1 MKSINI
7 NHVALATALLLSA
20 VAEYYSIIGLTTI
33 FSSAFWPIVIL
44 GGSLGLAKVVSVS
57 WLYRNWAEVN
67 KTIKYYLVSAIVVL
81 MFITSMGTF
90 GYLSKAHL
98 DQAVPTG
105 DALSKV
111 SIVEEKIK
119 IQKDNIDA
127 ARKAIRQMDEQ
138 VDQLLSRTSEG
149 QGAERAVLVRRT
161 QAKEREKLLLD
172 IANAQKEITKLNEEK
187 APLASELRKITAEV
201 GPIKY
206 IAELIYGEADDSVID
221 KAVRWVIILIVAVF
235 DPLAIALLIAAN
247 SQLSGTKSITFA
259 DKLLNDV
266 RNNVQE
272 EKENITPRWMK
283 RTHKLNEK
291 RKAGKIEIDKKKIK
305 VMPEDDLPVDTISIS
320 RMQKEAAGITKPK
333 TVDRGEY

>member
-20 VAEYYSIIGLTTI
+20 VAEFYSIIGLTTI

-57 WLYRNWAEVN
+57 WLYRNWDVVS
-67 KTIKYYLVSAIVVL
+67 KTLKYYLVSAVVVL

-111 SIVEEKIK
+111 SIVEDKIK

-127 ARKAIRQMDEQ
+127 ARKAIKQMDEQ

-149 QGAERAVLVRRT
+149 QGAERAVLVRRA

-247 SQLSGTKSITFA
+247 SQLKTPLPPQNKIEVE
-259 DKLLNDV
+259 DDLKNKD
-266 RNNVQE
+266 NV
-272 EKENITPRWMK
+272 IPRWLK

-305 VMPEDDLPVDTISIS
+305 VMPEDDIPDDAASIS
-320 RMQKEAAGITKPK
+320 RRQKEAAGIVKPK
-333 TVDRGEY
+333 SIDVGEY

>member
-7 NHVALATALLLSA
+7 NHLALATALLLSA
-20 VAEYYSIIGLTTI
+20 VAEFYSIIGLTTI

-57 WLYRNWAEVN
+57 WLYRNWDDVS
-67 KTIKYYLVSAIVVL
+67 KTLKYYLVLAVVVL

-127 ARKAIRQMDEQ
+127 ARKAIKQMDEQ

-247 SQLSGTKSITFA
+247 SQLKTPLPPQNKIEIE
-259 DKLLNDV
+259 DDLKNKD
-266 RNNVQE
+266 NV
-272 EKENITPRWMK
+272 IPRWLK

-305 VMPEDDLPVDTISIS
+305 VMPEDDISDDAASIS
-320 RMQKEAAGITKPK
+320 RRQKEAAGIVKPK
-333 TVDRGEY
+333 SIDVGEY

>member
-20 VAEYYSIIGLTTI
+20 VAEFYSIIGLTTI

-57 WLYRNWAEVN
+57 WLYRNWDVVS
-67 KTIKYYLVSAIVVL
+67 KTLKYYLVSAVVVL

-111 SIVEEKIK
+111 SIVEDKIK

-127 ARKAIRQMDEQ
+127 ARKAIKQMDEQ

-149 QGAERAVLVRRT
+149 QGAERAVLVRRA

-187 APLASELRKITAEV
+187 APLASELRKITAEI

-247 SQLSGTKSITFA
+247 SQLKGPSPLFVNTK
-259 DKLLNDV
+259 
-266 RNNVQE
+266 
-272 EKENITPRWMK
+272 EKEEETKDREQVIPRWLK

-305 VMPEDDLPVDTISIS
+305 VMPDDDIPRDTVSIS
-320 RMQKEAAGITKPK
+320 RKQKEAAGIVKPK
-333 TVDRGEY
+333 SIDAGKF

>member
-20 VAEYYSIIGLTTI
+20 VAEFYSIIGLTTI

-57 WLYRNWAEVN
+57 WLYRNWDVVS
-67 KTIKYYLVSAIVVL
+67 KTLKYYLVSAVVVL

-111 SIVEEKIK
+111 SIVEDKIK

-127 ARKAIRQMDEQ
+127 ARKAIKQMDEQ

-149 QGAERAVLVRRT
+149 QGAERAVLVRRA

-247 SQLSGTKSITFA
+247 SQLKTSLPPQNKIEIE
-259 DKLLNDV
+259 DLKNKD
-266 RNNVQE
+266 NV
-272 EKENITPRWMK
+272 IPRWLK

-305 VMPEDDLPVDTISIS
+305 VMPEDDIPDDAASIS
-320 RMQKEAAGITKPK
+320 RRQKEAAGIVKPK
-333 TVDRGEY
+333 SIDVGEY

>member
-1 MKSINI
+1 MIKKINI
-7 NHVALATALLLSA
+7 NHVALATALFLSA

-33 FSSAFWPIVIL
+33 FASAFWPIVIL

-57 WLYRNWAEVN
+57 WLYRNWDEVN
-67 KTIKYYLVSAIVVL
+67 RTIKYYLVSAVIVL

-111 SIVEEKIK
+111 NIIEEKIK
-119 IQKDNIDA
+119 IQRDNVDA
-127 ARKAIRQMDEQ
+127 ARKAIKQMDEQ

-149 QGAERAVLVRRT
+149 TGAERAVQVRRT
-161 QAKEREKLLLD
+161 QTKEREKLLSD

-206 IAELIYGEADDSVID
+206 IAELIYGEADDTVID

-247 SQLSGTKSITFA
+247 SQLKVNNKEI
-259 DKLLNDV
+259 KVEIKKEDV
-266 RNNVQE
+266 E
-272 EKENITPRWMK
+272 EKTKESAVVVPRWLK

-291 RKAGKIEIDKKKIK
+291 RKAGKIEIDKDKIK
-305 VMPEDDLPVDTISIS
+305 IFDNGNDGGTF
-320 RMQKEAAGITKPK
+320 
-333 TVDRGEY
+333 

>member
-20 VAEYYSIIGLTTI
+20 VAEFYSIIGLTTI

-57 WLYRNWAEVN
+57 WLYRNWDVVS
-67 KTIKYYLVSAIVVL
+67 KTLKYYLVSAVVVL

-111 SIVEEKIK
+111 SIVEDKIK

-127 ARKAIRQMDEQ
+127 ARKAIKQMDEQ

-149 QGAERAVLVRRT
+149 QGAERAVLVRRA

-247 SQLSGTKSITFA
+247 SQLKTPLPPQNKIEIE
-259 DKLLNDV
+259 DDLKNKD
-266 RNNVQE
+266 NV
-272 EKENITPRWMK
+272 IPRWLK

-305 VMPEDDLPVDTISIS
+305 VMPEDDIPDDAASIS
-320 RMQKEAAGITKPK
+320 RRQKEAAGIVKPK
-333 TVDRGEY
+333 SIDVGEY

>member
-1 MKSINI
+1 
-7 NHVALATALLLSA
+7 
-20 VAEYYSIIGLTTI
+20 
-33 FSSAFWPIVIL
+33 
-44 GGSLGLAKVVSVS
+44 
-57 WLYRNWAEVN
+57 
-67 KTIKYYLVSAIVVL
+67 
-81 MFITSMGTF
+81 
-90 GYLSKAHL
+90 
-98 DQAVPTG
+98 
-105 DALSKV
+105 
-111 SIVEEKIK
+111 
-119 IQKDNIDA
+119 
-127 ARKAIRQMDEQ
+127 MDEQ

-149 QGAERAVLVRRT
+149 QGAERAVLVRRA

-247 SQLSGTKSITFA
+247 SQLKTSLPPQNKIEIE
-259 DKLLNDV
+259 DLKNKD
-266 RNNVQE
+266 NV
-272 EKENITPRWMK
+272 IPRWLK

-305 VMPEDDLPVDTISIS
+305 VMPEDDIPDDAASIS
-320 RMQKEAAGITKPK
+320 RRQKEAAGIVKPK
-333 TVDRGEY
+333 SIDVGEY

>member
-1 MKSINI
+1 MNNKINI
-7 NHVALATALLLSA
+7 NHTALATALLLSA

-33 FSSAFWPIVIL
+33 FASAFWPIVIL

-57 WLYRNWAEVN
+57 WLYRNWDEVN
-67 KTIKYYLVSAIVVL
+67 KTIKYYLVSAVVVL

-111 SIVEEKIK
+111 SIVDEKIR

-127 ARKAIRQMDEQ
+127 ARKAIKQMDEQ

-149 QGAERAVLVRRT
+149 QGAERAVQVRRG

-247 SQLSGTKSITFA
+247 SQLKVNNKVIKEEIKKEV
-259 DKLLNDV
+259 DDV
-266 RNNVQE
+266 KV
-272 EKENITPRWMK
+272 KEDVIPRWLK

-305 VMPEDDLPVDTISIS
+305 VMPEDDPPEDTISIS
-320 RMQKEAAGITKPK
+320 RKQKEAAGIVKPK
-333 TVDRGEY
+333 S

>member
-1 MKSINI
+1 MNNKINI
-7 NHVALATALLLSA
+7 NHTALATALLLSA

-33 FSSAFWPIVIL
+33 FASAFWPIVIL

-57 WLYRNWAEVN
+57 WLYRNWDEVN
-67 KTIKYYLVSAIVVL
+67 KTIKYYLVSAVVVL

-111 SIVEEKIK
+111 SIVDEKIR

-127 ARKAIRQMDEQ
+127 ARKAIKQMDEQ

-149 QGAERAVLVRRT
+149 QGAERAVQVRRG

-247 SQLSGTKSITFA
+247 SQLKVNNKVNKEEIKKEV
-259 DKLLNDV
+259 DDV
-266 RNNVQE
+266 KV
-272 EKENITPRWMK
+272 KEDVIPRWLK

-305 VMPEDDLPVDTISIS
+305 VMPEDDPPEDTISIS
-320 RMQKEAAGITKPK
+320 RKQKEAAGIVKPK
-333 TVDRGEY
+333 S

>member
-1 MKSINI
+1 MISKINI

-20 VAEYYSIIGLTTI
+20 VAEFYSIIGLTTI

-57 WLYRNWAEVN
+57 WLYRNWDEVN
-67 KTIKYYLVSAIVVL
+67 NTLKYYLVSAVIVL

-111 SIVEEKIK
+111 SIVDEKIK

-127 ARKAIRQMDEQ
+127 ARKAIKQMDEQ

-149 QGAERAVLVRRT
+149 QGAERAVLVRRS

-247 SQLSGTKSITFA
+247 SQLKGKTFS
-259 DKLLNDV
+259 DKVIKEIRTDIK
-266 RNNVQE
+266 RE
-272 EKENITPRWMK
+272 EDKESVVPRWLK

-305 VMPEDDLPVDTISIS
+305 VMPEDDPPEDTISIS
-320 RMQKEAAGITKPK
+320 RKQKEAAGIVKPK
-333 TVDRGEY
+333 S